1 MQCYDVNAFEFARC
15 EMADQPTD
23 HATLSVLP
31 VPIAEGSTT
40 QRSQTTIPAVVRDAI
55 GLEPGGVVCYE
66 ALSDGS
72 YRITAKP
79 APFTDRDPVML
90 AVLDYFEQDMLKH
103 PEKIVL
109 LPERLISR
117 MQQATESVP
126 LPDPEDDF
134 EMDEAEAAEYAE
146 LAAEVRAERQAAHG
160 SAGVTRDGE

>member
-1 MQCYDVNAFEFARC
+1 MEN
-15 EMADQPTD
+15 QP
-23 HATLSVLP
+23 ALRVLP
-31 VPIAEGSTT
+31 VPVIEGSTT
-40 QRSQTTIPAVVRDAI
+40 QRSQTTIPAAVRDAI

-72 YRITAKP
+72 YRITTRP

-109 LPERLISR
+109 LSERLISR

-126 LPDPEDDF
+126 LPDADDDF

-146 LAAEVRAERQAAHG
+146 LAAEVRAERESVGAV
-160 SAGVTRDGE
+160 SDDE

>member
-1 MQCYDVNAFEFARC
+1 MENQLALRV
-15 EMADQPTD
+15 
-23 HATLSVLP
+23 LSVP
-31 VPIAEGSTT
+31 VIEGSTT
-40 QRSQTTIPAVVRDAI
+40 RRSQTTIPAAVRDAI
-55 GLEPGGVVCYE
+55 GLDPGGVICYE

-72 YRITAKP
+72 YRITTKP

-109 LPERLISR
+109 LPEGLIAR

-126 LPDPEDDF
+126 LPDADDDF

-146 LAAEVRAERQAAHG
+146 LAAEVRAERESVGAV
-160 SAGVTRDGE
+160 SDDE